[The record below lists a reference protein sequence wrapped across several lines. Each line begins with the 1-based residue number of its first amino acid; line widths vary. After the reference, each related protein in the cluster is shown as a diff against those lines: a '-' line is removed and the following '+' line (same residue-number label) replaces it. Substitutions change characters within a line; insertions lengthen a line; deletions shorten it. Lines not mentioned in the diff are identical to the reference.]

1 MSKPALEGW
10 AALVG
15 DARFAAPEACT
26 ARATRFERV
35 IRRRNCIEYAAG
47 VLVIALF
54 GAGAIAA
61 VAIGELAMALGPL
74 LVIAG
79 ALVLMWNLRRRGSN
93 LERRPEDSCAAHLR
107 RQLAHQSAALRSVPV
122 WYIGP
127 LVPGV
132 LVFLGTVTFKVAQRA
147 GWSVA
152 FSGIAGP
159 AAAVLGIFA
168 AVIALNLWAASRLDR
183 QISELDSLIRHE

>member
-1 MSKPALEGW
+1 MSRPGLEGW
-10 AALVG
+10 ATLAA
-15 DARFAAPEACT
+15 DAQFAAPEACS
-26 ARATRFERV
+26 ARATRFERT
-35 IRRRNCIEYAAG
+35 IRRRNGIEYAAG
-47 VLVIALF
+47 VMVIALF
-54 GAGAIAA
+54 GAGAVAA
-61 VAIGELAMALGPL
+61 FAIGEWLLALGPL
-74 LVIAG
+74 MVIAG
-79 ALVLMWNLRRRGSN
+79 ALVLMANLRRRGSN

-107 RQLAHQSAALRSVPV
+107 RQLAHQCAALRSVPV

-132 LVFLGTVTFKVAQRA
+132 LVFLGTVAFKVAQQA

-152 FSGIAGP
+152 LAGMAGP

-183 QISELDSLIRHE
+183 QISELDNLLRHE

>member
-1 MSKPALEGW
+1 MSKPGLDGW
-10 AALVG
+10 AALAG
-15 DARFAAPEACT
+15 DAHFAAPDACT

-35 IRRRNCIEYAAG
+35 IRRRNGIEYAAG

-61 VAIGELAMALGPL
+61 FAIGEWLLALGPL

-79 ALVLMWNLRRRGSN
+79 ALALMWNLHRRGSN
-93 LERRPEDSCAAHLR
+93 LERHPEDSCVAHLR
-107 RQLAHQSAALRSVPV
+107 RQLAHQSVALRSVPV

-132 LVFLGTVTFKVAQRA
+132 LVFFGTVTFKVAQQA

-152 FSGIAGP
+152 LSGIAGP
-159 AAAVLGIFA
+159 ASGALGIFA
-168 AVIALNLWAASRLDR
+168 AVIALNRWAASRLDR
-183 QISELDSLIRHE
+183 QIADLDSLIRHG

>member
-10 AALVG
+10 AGLAG
-15 DARFAAPEACT
+15 DARFTAPDACT
-26 ARATRFERV
+26 TRATRFERV
-35 IRRRNCIEYAAG
+35 IRRRNGIEYAAG
-47 VLVIALF
+47 LVVIVLF
-54 GAGAIAA
+54 GVVAIAA
-61 VAIGELAMALGPL
+61 FAISEWLLGLGPL

-79 ALVLMWNLRRRGSN
+79 TLVLMWNLQRRGSN

-107 RQLAHQSAALRSVPV
+107 RQLAHQSAALRSVPA

-132 LVFLGTVTFKVAQRA
+132 LVFLGTVTFKVAQQA

-152 FSGIAGP
+152 LSGIAWP
-159 AAAVLGIFA
+159 ASGVLGIFA
-168 AVIALNLWAASRLDR
+168 VVIALNLWAASRLDR
-183 QISELDSLIRHE
+183 QIADLDNLLSHG